1 MTSSRMP
8 LDGNP
13 PAFVDTTPAPTPVAR
28 PPRASS
34 TLVLVRDGPTGPEVL
49 LLRRDDRGDR
59 SGGAWVFPGGLVDR
73 GDRECHE
80 LCTGPD
86 DIAASARMNIPA
98 GGLDFMIAALRG

>member
-1 MTSSRMP
+1 MP
-8 LDGNP
+8 VPAKP
-13 PAFVDTTPAPTPVAR
+13 PAVALPSPTPSPAGAPAAPEAR

-34 TLVLVRDGPTGPEVL
+34 TLVLVRDGPGGPEVL

-73 GDRECHE
+73 SDRECRE

-86 DIAASARMNIPA
+86 DVAASTRMAISA
-98 GGLDFMIAALRG
+98 GG